1 MQKSFTDI
9 IFNLRKIAKKF
20 LSFNY
25 YEKRINIGLSNV
37 LTREK
42 WLEKTLNRIP
52 AGSTILDA
60 GAGELQY
67 KKFCAH
73 LNYIGQDFAKY
84 DGKGNNIG
92 LQAKQWDNT
101 RVDIVSDI
109 TAIPFKNES
118 IDAIMS
124 IEVFEHI
131 PDPVAALTEIT
142 RIMKLNGY
150 LILTAPFAS
159 LTHFAPYHYYS
170 GYNSYFYD
178 WWLRKLGYEI
188 IDMQC
193 NGNYFEY
200 IAQELRRIDFC
211 TRQYTRQRFRFR
223 DKLSRYFML
232 KSLQRLGRNDSGSGQ
247 LLCFGYHIFAQ
258 KKNIGNS

>member
-1 MQKSFTDI
+1 MKDFIFDTI
-9 IFNLRKIAKKF
+9 IFIKTIKRFFTFKYF
-20 LSFNY
+20 
-25 YEKRINIGLSNV
+25 EKRINIGLSNL

-52 AGSTILDA
+52 SGFTILDA
-60 GAGELQY
+60 GAGELKY
-67 KKFCAH
+67 KKYCEH

-92 LQAKQWDNT
+92 LQTKQWDT
-101 RVDIVSDI
+101 TKVDIVSDI
-109 TAIPFKNES
+109 TAIPFKNKS

-131 PDPVAALTEIT
+131 PDPIEALSEFT
-142 RIMKLNGY
+142 RILKPNGY

-178 WWLRKLGYEI
+178 WWLKKLGYEI
-188 IDMQC
+188 LDIQR
-193 NGNYFEY
+193 NGNFFEY
-200 IAQELRRIDFC
+200 IAQELRRVDFC
-211 TRQYTRQRFRFR
+211 AKQYTRQRFRFL
-223 DKLSRYFML
+223 DKLSRYLML
-232 KSLQRLGRNDSGSGQ
+232 KSLQRLGRDDRGSGQ

-258 KKNIGNS
+258 KRDIGNS